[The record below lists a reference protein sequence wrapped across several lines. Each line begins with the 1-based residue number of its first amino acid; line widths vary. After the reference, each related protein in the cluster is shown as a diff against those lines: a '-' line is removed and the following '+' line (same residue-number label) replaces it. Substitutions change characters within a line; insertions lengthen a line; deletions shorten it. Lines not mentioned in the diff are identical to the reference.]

1 MNRMRCRSCDKEIEG
16 DGIKANLDDEVD
28 DMHLFCDRIC
38 LDDYRRYL
46 DDVDN
51 ASSYVDDYLY

>member
-1 MNRMRCRSCDKEIEG
+1 MNRMRCRFCDKEIEG

>member
-1 MNRMRCRSCDKEIEG
+1 MRCRSCDKEIEG
-16 DGIKANLDDEVD
+16 DGINANLDDEVD

>member
-46 DDVDN
+46 DYVDN

>member
-1 MNRMRCRSCDKEIEG
+1 MRCRSCDKEIEG

-38 LDDYRRYL
+38 LDYYRKYL

>member
-1 MNRMRCRSCDKEIEG
+1 MRCRFCDKEIEG

>member
-1 MNRMRCRSCDKEIEG
+1 MRCRSCDKEIES

>member
-1 MNRMRCRSCDKEIEG
+1 MRCRSCDKEIEG

-46 DDVDN
+46 DDVDI
-51 ASSYVDDYLY
+51 AAHYAADYLD

>member
-1 MNRMRCRSCDKEIEG
+1 MRCRSCDKEIEG

-51 ASSYVDDYLY
+51 ASSYVDHYLY

>member
-16 DGIKANLDDEVD
+16 DGINANLDDEVD

>member
-1 MNRMRCRSCDKEIEG
+1 MSKMRCRSCDKEIEG